1 MKFDNPKSVIEL
13 AQKYQLKVIG
23 NKEQLAFGINE
34 IHKVTLGDIT
44 FVDVEKY
51 YNKSLHSLAS
61 IIIINN
67 EVDCP
72 PGKTLLICEKPFEV
86 YNDIVA
92 TERPLIPLTSQISS
106 SALIHPEAI
115 IEPGVVIGHHAVIG
129 AGSHIQANVYIGE
142 YTVIGNQV
150 NIQDGTII
158 GTDAFY
164 YKKTNG
170 IYSKWRSCGR
180 VIIHNDVEVGAGCTI
195 NKGVSGDTIIGQGT
209 KIDCQVHIGHGV
221 VVGKHC
227 LFAAQVGIAGK
238 TIIGDHV
245 TLYGQVGVAQN
256 LHIGS
261 NVVVYAAS
269 GIGKDL
275 ETGKTY
281 FGSPADEALIKF
293 KEIAALKQLPE
304 MIKRKL
310 GN

>member
-1 MKFDNPKSVIEL
+1 M
-13 AQKYQLKVIG
+13 
-23 NKEQLAFGINE
+23 
-34 IHKVTLGDIT
+34 
-44 FVDVEKY
+44 
-51 YNKSLHSLAS
+51 
-61 IIIINN
+61 
-67 EVDCP
+67 
-72 PGKTLLICEKPFEV
+72 
-86 YNDIVA
+86 
-92 TERPLIPLTSQISS
+92 
-106 SALIHPEAI
+106 
-115 IEPGVVIGHHAVIG
+115 
-129 AGSHIQANVYIGE
+129 
-142 YTVIGNQV
+142 
-150 NIQDGTII
+150 
-158 GTDAFY
+158 
-164 YKKTNG
+164 
-170 IYSKWRSCGR
+170 
-180 VIIHNDVEVGAGCTI
+180 
-195 NKGVSGDTIIGQGT
+195 
-209 KIDCQVHIGHGV
+209 

-281 FGSPADEALIKF
+281 FGSPADEALFKF